1 MPFPKQ
7 LCTAE
12 QGRLR
17 CHRCAGGDRGRCPP
31 AAREAPRT
39 AASGRLLR
47 ALRAAAA
54 GGGSGRRLRAAA
66 AGAGGSSRRRRRR
79 LRGER
84 SGGGERRGGAEPEG
98 EAPAP
103 RGAAGRGG
111 FLELRLTLH
120 SRKGGNGEGGSREG
134 VQKKRKGKEKKR
146 PGPASIAARGGRQ
159 QHPEQPPPAAGN
171 RAAEPRVAPNGTGTE
186 VLSTSLR
193 FSWGEQS
200 GGGVR

>member
-134 VQKKRKGKEKKR
+134 VQKKKKEKKR
-146 PGPASIAARGGRQ
+146 KGQG
-159 QHPEQPPPAAGN
+159 PPPSRRGAAASSTPSSPLPQRETG
-171 RAAEPRVAPNGTGTE
+171 RRSRGWHRVGRE
-186 VLSTSLR
+186 R
-193 FSWGEQS
+193 
-200 GGGVR
+200 RY